1 VNHRIVSAAA
11 LLLSLCS
18 SLSFAIAG
26 ETPRHFN
33 IAGQS
38 LSSALNEFAQQS
50 DRQIL
55 FSSDIVSAK
64 FSNEIKGE
72 LEPEAAL
79 RQLLQGTDLG
89 FRVTAD
95 NTILVDAPRGDMT
108 SLPAPAA
115 SIQLAQAT
123 PPPPPQTPPPP
134 RTADARSDE
143 PPEFV
148 EPVIVTGTHI
158 RGTKELPSPAIVMT
172 RDEFESSGY
181 VTVQDL
187 FEQLP
192 QNFDGVTPD
201 GRYSNEGGGFVA
213 QRNNERATAIDLRG
227 LGPQSTL
234 TLVDGLR
241 RAGSVSGRVVD
252 ISAIPLSIIERVE
265 IVTDG
270 RSSVYG
276 SEAVGGVVNL
286 VTRSR
291 FDGFEAQSQYGW
303 ADDGGGEQLQVSLIA
318 GADFERG
325 NIVVA
330 FDYAEDDPFSLA
342 ESGRLLLEPVFGI
355 TYLEVQSQSDF
366 WRRSGYLAGNFD
378 ATGNVE
384 LYGQALITSMKH
396 RDLEL
401 QFWEGAAE
409 DTFLINNNPSDQNS
423 GTLGTRISFGSDWQ
437 LDISGSI
444 STADNQ
450 WHQGGFFDAGFVAFP
465 VDFQEDIDAE
475 VVSARAVA
483 DGALF
488 SMGATSVRAAFG
500 AEYRD
505 ESLDFRQSDTGVQFN
520 ALDKDRTVNSMFAEV
535 MIPFTAGD
543 GRLEISLAGR
553 YDDYSDF
560 GDTFNPHAGV
570 LWGPN
575 ETVSFRA
582 SYSTAFR
589 APALIELGTTDF
601 ALLLNASD
609 PTQGGANSPV
619 LFIQGDNPNLGPEEA
634 DTWSAGV
641 NFRLGSA
648 TTMSVGY
655 FNVDYTDRIEQPTI
669 AADRP
674 LVLQREDRFPGL
686 IDRAPTAEEAA
697 AILALDSDGFVSNST
712 GTPFDPAT
720 DDILTVFPNLITFDN
735 RTANIAVEKVSG
747 VDFRIDWLGETG
759 ASEVKFGANASYTL
773 DHDRSVTA
781 ASPSFELLNEVG
793 KPVDFRMRAYGGW
806 SRGAHGITA
815 YVNHADGYTNPFSTP
830 ESGMESLTTVDLSY
844 RFEGAEIANSGFLD
858 GFSAILAVQNLLN
871 EDPPFFG
878 NSLQGLLYDAA
889 NASPV
894 GRFMSVQ
901 LIKTW

>member
-1 VNHRIVSAAA
+1 MNHRIPFAVA

-26 ETPRHFN
+26 ESPRHFN

-38 LSSALNEFAQQS
+38 LSSALNEFARQS

-55 FSSDIVSAK
+55 FSTEVVNAK
-64 FSNEIKGE
+64 FSNEINGE

-79 RQLLQGTDLG
+79 RQLLQGTGLG
-89 FRVTAD
+89 FRVTTD
-95 NTILVDAPRGDMT
+95 NTILVDAPHGDMT
-108 SLPAPAA
+108 TLSAPAA
-115 SIQLAQAT
+115 SMKLAQAT
-123 PPPPPQTPPPP
+123 PPPAPPSQPPV
-134 RTADARSDE
+134 RTTGARSDE
-143 PPEFV
+143 PQESV

-158 RGTKELPSPAIVMT
+158 RGTKELPSPSITVG
-172 RDEFESSGY
+172 RQEFEDSGY
-181 VTVQDL
+181 VGVEDL
-187 FEQLP
+187 FEDLP

-234 TLVDGLR
+234 TLVDGMR

-252 ISAIPLSIIERVE
+252 ISAIPLSIIDRVE

-276 SEAVGGVVNL
+276 SDAVAGVVNL

-291 FDGFEAQSQYGW
+291 FDGVEAQTQYGW
-303 ADDGGGEQLQVSLIA
+303 ANDGGGEQLQASVIA
-318 GADFERG
+318 GADFHRG

-330 FDYAEDDPFSLA
+330 LDYAKDDPFSLA

-366 WRRSGYLAGNFD
+366 WRQSGYVAGNFD
-378 ATGNVE
+378 VTDSVE
-384 LYGQALITSMKH
+384 LYGQALITSMEH
-396 RDLEL
+396 EDIEL
-401 QFWEGAAE
+401 QFWEGATQ
-409 DTFLINNNPSDQNS
+409 DTVLTNDNSSDQNS
-423 GTLGTRISFGSDWQ
+423 GTLGTRIDFGSDWQ
-437 LDISGSI
+437 LDIAGSI

-450 WHQGGFFDAGFVAFP
+450 WKQGGFFDAGFVSFP
-465 VDFQEDIDAE
+465 VDYQEDIDAE
-475 VVSARAVA
+475 VISARAIA
-483 DGALF
+483 DGSLF
-488 SMGATSVRAAFG
+488 SIGDSSVRAAFG

-520 ALDKDRTVNSMFAEV
+520 ELNKDRTVNSVFGEV
-535 MIPFTAGD
+535 MIPLAAGN

-560 GDTFNPHAGV
+560 GNTFNPHAGI
-570 LWGPN
+570 LWTPN

-601 ALLLNASD
+601 ALLIAASD
-609 PTQGGANSPV
+609 PTQGGANAPV
-619 LFIQGDNPNLGPEEA
+619 LFIQGDNPSLGPEKA
-634 DTWSAGV
+634 DTWSAGI

-648 TTMSVGY
+648 TSMSLGY
-655 FNVDYTDRIEQPTI
+655 FNVDYTDRIDQPTI

-697 AILALDSDGFVSNST
+697 AIIALDSDGFISNNT
-712 GTPFDPAT
+712 GTPFNPAT

-735 RTANIAVEKVSG
+735 RTANIAVEKVDG
-747 VDFRIDWLGETG
+747 LDFRIDWVGDTG
-759 ASEVKFGANASYTL
+759 AGELKFGANATYTL
-773 DHDRSVTA
+773 SHDRNVTA
-781 ASPSFELLNEVG
+781 TSPSFELLNEVG
-793 KPVDFRMRAYGGW
+793 KPVDFRMRIYGGW

-815 YVNHADGYTNPFSTP
+815 YINYADGYTNPFSTP
-830 ESGMESLTTVDLSY
+830 ESSMDSFTTVDLSY
-844 RFEGAEIANSGFLD
+844 RFDGSQIANSGFLD
-858 GFSAILAVQNLLN
+858 GFTAVLAVQNLLN
-871 EDPPFFG
+871 EDPPHFG

-901 LIKTW
+901 LIKAW